1 MVNLKVTNMIN
12 NANLPKQTT
21 YKIAIDPNSLE
32 VHASNEKSFYDLLNI
47 KINDKVKNTDGLE
60 GIVSKKN
67 NDTIFVNWNDNT
79 IERIK
84 LANITDGYLS
94 YVDTIETQVSP
105 LGTGTLNTA
114 LVDERTNSAEDNVN
128 NDTTLETKQLQK
140 RIADLEEQLKNKQ
153 DNSIKK
159 HATEEIVDLAIQ
171 KGMIDEDDKDL
182 ELLKVAAF
190 DDDTFEQY
198 QNEVLNF
205 STTGEVSSMQEDQTD
220 IPGLSKQ
227 EIEAQ
232 NMLAK
237 RKFELGI
244 STPKQNNVD
253 IKTVESRST
262 RDVGERNQI
271 TFENIGQ
278 WEKPKS
284 LEDALL
290 SLDDGS
296 MDNLSYDSMFNDNSN
311 NNDNVNIID
320 DITGTYELEKTL
332 HKQANVS
339 HGITKPLIMGQ
350 STPAYMAPT
359 NSNFSELFSQ
369 LNWTT
374 LKSR

>member
-1 MVNLKVTNMIN
+1 
-12 NANLPKQTT
+12 
-21 YKIAIDPNSLE
+21 
-32 VHASNEKSFYDLLNI
+32 
-47 KINDKVKNTDGLE
+47 
-60 GIVSKKN
+60 
-67 NDTIFVNWNDNT
+67 
-79 IERIK
+79 
-84 LANITDGYLS
+84 
-94 YVDTIETQVSP
+94 
-105 LGTGTLNTA
+105 
-114 LVDERTNSAEDNVN
+114 
-128 NDTTLETKQLQK
+128 
-140 RIADLEEQLKNKQ
+140 
-153 DNSIKK
+153 
-159 HATEEIVDLAIQ
+159 
-171 KGMIDEDDKDL
+171 MIDEDDKDL

-244 STPKQNNVD
+244 STPRQNNVD

>member
-32 VHASNEKSFYDLLNI
+32 VHASNEKSFHDLLNI
-47 KINDKVKNTDGLE
+47 KMNDKVKNTDGLE

-311 NNDNVNIID
+311 NTDNANIID
-320 DITGTYELEKTL
+320 DIAGTYELEKTL